1 MDNQQSRGPQS
12 PFSSQQGSQMSQ
24 QGGPSSQQGSSQ
36 QQQAGQMGG
45 QQGSTSS
52 PQQGGQQQQF
62 SSTGGQQGGTVR
74 RGGSGGPGMPSLF
87 GGFGGRGGPFEML
100 RRLDED
106 VDRLFHEFIGG
117 GRNLLRGGGPRG
129 AGAQASMWLPQVEVC
144 EQGGKLH
151 VYADLPGLSKEDVQ
165 ISIQD
170 DQLVV
175 QGERRSSSEEGQQGS
190 GYYHSERSYG
200 SFFRSIPLPEGVNP
214 ETAEASFKDGVL
226 DVCFDA
232 PNRQPRSRQIPIRE
246 GGPAT
251 GSASGA
257 AAGSSGS
264 VGSGS
269 AMSGGLGATGSM
281 SSSGSGG
288 STPASSAAGSE
299 VGPLD

>member
-1 MDNQQSRGPQS
+1 
-12 PFSSQQGSQMSQ
+12 MSQ

-45 QQGSTSS
+45 QQGSASS
-52 PQQGGQQQQF
+52 PQQGSGQQQQF
-62 SSTGGQQGGTVR
+62 SGSTGQQGGSVR
-74 RGGSGGPGMPSLF
+74 RGGSGGFGMPSLF
-87 GGFGGRGGPFEML
+87 GGFGGSRGGPFEML

-117 GRNLLRGGGPRG
+117 GRNLLRGGGGPRG

-200 SFFRSIPLPEGVNP
+200 SFYRSIPLPEGVNP

-246 GGPAT
+246 GGPAA
-251 GSASGA
+251 GSTSGA

-269 AMSGGLGATGSM
+269 ATSGGLGATGSM
-281 SSSGSGG
+281 GATGSSAGGLGSSGGG
-288 STPASSAAGSE
+288 TPASSAAGSE
-299 VGPLD
+299 VGPQE